1 MERSA
6 QFVSNF
12 AGFSEGSSLTTFALA
27 DAPDSHEE
35 PTGKVIQLCRFP
47 AQKTDKTTEFKE
59 KMCSSVDDYIGLE
72 SELALRRVRETL

>member
-1 MERSA
+1 VHIRSSWSA
-6 QFVSNF
+6 LHNLFRTSL
-12 AGFSEGSSLTTFALA
+12 GFLKDHRSPHLR
-27 DAPDSHEE
+27 EE